1 MQVERSEPCGT
12 ANTKTLAH
20 RCVCNVFVGKQG
32 GKSGWRRMSGGEKDT
47 VSQNARGMGRSA
59 RALFFI
65 YDDTYMV
72 QKNVMS

>member
-1 MQVERSEPCGT
+1 M
-12 ANTKTLAH
+12 
-20 RCVCNVFVGKQG
+20 
-32 GKSGWRRMSGGEKDT
+32 GGEKDT
-47 VSQNARGMGRSA
+47 VSQNARGMGRLA

>member
-1 MQVERSEPCGT
+1 M
-12 ANTKTLAH
+12 
-20 RCVCNVFVGKQG
+20 
-32 GKSGWRRMSGGEKDT
+32 GGEKDT